1 MTFTHYLS
9 IKVVKTNVFKT
20 DLNTKVYATLA
31 FQFTYKIS
39 LLSKKVTQQNLI
51 DLFMVADTIETKR
64 NLHIEIET
72 CPGNVTMNDGPG

>member
-1 MTFTHYLS
+1 MQLWLFIFTC
-9 IKVVKTNVFKT
+9 KK
-20 DLNTKVYATLA
+20 
-31 FQFTYKIS
+31 S